1 MRARKPSALHPTVV
15 LWTAVGIVGYVLLPW
30 YGLDSNFF
38 TLSWL
43 FDGYPLDDDVA
54 PALFLV
60 LQGQKPW
67 LAPLGL
73 LLLAPLLLWR
83 RRKGDPVFG
92 WLLIVIGAAG
102 FAYFLLQ
109 GFGIGLRGFNWSW
122 LTALFGELD
131 DRQFGMGWG
140 AMLVAGAFLFL
151 LTLGLAARGAV
162 GGDEF
167 VVGSIGFVVA
177 VVGLFIFMPI
187 IQMLGSALVTQE
199 GEYSLSVFFAKLF
212 SERLWGIGCVT
223 GGPRC
228 GVAWNSLFLAILVG
242 VLTTALGLVFA
253 LMVTRTGFRYG
264 ALLRALTVLPI
275 ITPPF
280 VIGLAII
287 LLFGLS
293 GVITQGVSELFGLQP
308 TRWVYGLPGLLI
320 AQVLAFTPIAFLV
333 MIGVVEGVSPSM
345 EEAAQT
351 LRANRWQTFVTV
363 SLPLMR
369 PGLANAFLLGF
380 IESMADFGN
389 PLVLGGNFDVLSTE
403 IFFAIVGAQYDQAQA
418 AILAIVLLFFTLG
431 AFYAQRFWL
440 GKKSYTTV
448 SGKGDAGVHPHLPTT
463 FRNVVYGIAGFWTLF
478 TLLIYAT
485 IFYGSFVKL
494 WGVDFSLTFDHYVKS
509 FAVGWNEFGIHWRGA
524 AWSSFWTTM
533 QIALISAPLT
543 AAIGLLTAYLLVR
556 QNFAGKNAFE
566 FGTMLS
572 FAIPGT
578 VIGVSYVIAFNV
590 PPIELTGTGIIL
602 VLSFIFRNMPVGVR
616 AGIASMSQIDR
627 SLDESSLTLGANSWQ
642 TFRKVVLPLLR
653 PAILAALVY
662 SFVRAMTAISAI
674 IFLVSAQYDMS
685 TSYIVGRVENNEYG
699 IAIAYSA
706 VLIGVMLA
714 VIGLMQLAVGSRNI
728 GRRKSDDPQAG
739 GWRSNVSL
747 PGAERGQPAIA
758 GGG

>member
-1 MRARKPSALHPTVV
+1 
-15 LWTAVGIVGYVLLPW
+15 
-30 YGLDSNFF
+30 
-38 TLSWL
+38 
-43 FDGYPLDDDVA
+43 
-54 PALFLV
+54 
-60 LQGQKPW
+60 
-67 LAPLGL
+67 L

-83 RRKGDPVFG
+83 RKKSEPFFG
-92 WLLIVIGAAG
+92 HLLIAVGVIGSV
-102 FAYFLLQ
+102 YFLAQ
-109 GFGIGLRGFNWSW
+109 GFGIGLRGFQWQW
-122 LTALFGELD
+122 LTVLFGELD
-131 DRQFGMGWG
+131 IRQFGMGWG
-140 AMLVAGAFLFL
+140 ALLTGGAFLFL
-151 LTLGLAARGAV
+151 FTLGLAARGAV

-167 VVGSIGFVVA
+167 VVGSIGFIVA
-177 VVGLFIFMPI
+177 VVGVFIFMPI
-187 IQMLGSALVTQE
+187 LQMLASALVTQE
-199 GEYSLSVFFAKLF
+199 GEYSLAVFLSKLL
-212 SERLWGIGCVT
+212 SPRLWGLGCLA

-242 VLTTALGLVFA
+242 VVTTGLGLVFA
-253 LMVTRTGFRYG
+253 LVVTRTGFRYRT
-264 ALLRALTVLPI
+264 LLRALTVLPI

-293 GVITQGVSELFGLQP
+293 GAITQGFAELFGLQP

-448 SGKGDAGVHPHLPTT
+448 SGKGDAGVHPHLPAKFRT
-463 FRNVVYGIAGFWTLF
+463 FVYAVAAFWTLF

-485 IFYGSFVKL
+485 IFYGSFVKQ
-494 WGVDFSLTFDHYVKS
+494 WGVDYSLTFDHYAQAFS
-509 FAVGWNEFGIHWRGA
+509 IGWNEFGIHWRGA
-524 AWSSFWTTM
+524 GWSSFWTTIE
-533 QIALISAPLT
+533 IALISAPLT

-556 QNFAGKNAFE
+556 QNFAGKDAFE

-602 VLSFIFRNMPVGVR
+602 VLAFIFRNMPVGVR
-616 AGIASMSQIDR
+616 AGVASMSQIDR

-674 IFLVSAQYDMS
+674 IFLVSARYDMS
-685 TSYIVGRVENNEYG
+685 TSYIVNRVENNEYG

-728 GRRKSDDPQAG
+728 GRRGQGDEHVGP
-739 GWRSNVSL
+739 GWRTNVSL
-747 PGAERGQPAIA
+747 PQAVRPQPAFT

>member
-1 MRARKPSALHPTVV
+1 MRSRDLSGGLHPTVI
-15 LWTAVGIVGYVLLPW
+15 LWMAVGWLGFAVLPW
-30 YGLDSNFF
+30 FGVEDGFF
-38 TLSWL
+38 GLSWL
-43 FDGYPLDDDVA
+43 LKGYPLDSELA
-54 PALFLV
+54 PALV
-60 LQGQKPW
+60 LNLKGEKLW

-73 LLLAPLLLWR
+73 LLATPLLLWG
-83 RRKGDPVFG
+83 RKKSDPLFG
-92 WLLIVIGAAG
+92 KLLVAIGAAG
-102 FAYFLLQ
+102 FAWLMFQ
-109 GFGIGLRGFNWSW
+109 GFAIGLRGWQFGW
-122 LTALFGELD
+122 LQSLFGELG
-131 DRQFGMGWG
+131 DRQFGMGYG
-140 AMLVAGAFLFL
+140 ALLVGLAFLFL
-151 LTLGLAARGAV
+151 FSVGLAARGAV
-162 GGDEF
+162 GGDVF
-167 VVGSIGFVVA
+167 VVSTIAFVVA
-177 VVGLFIFMPI
+177 SVGLFIFMPI
-187 IQMLGSALVTQE
+187 LQMLANALVTE
-199 GEYSLSVFFAKLF
+199 DGSYSLTTFLGKLF
-212 SERLWGIGCVT
+212 SPRLWSLDCLA
-223 GGPRC
+223 GGSRC

-253 LMVTRTGFRYG
+253 LMVTRTGFRHG
-264 ALLRALTVLPI
+264 KLLRALTVLPI

-293 GVITQGVSELFGLQP
+293 GAVTQTFSELFGIQP
-308 TRWVYGLPGLLI
+308 TRWIYGLPGLLI
-320 AQVLAFTPIAFLV
+320 AQLLAFTPIAFLV
-333 MIGVVEGVSPSM
+333 LIGVVEGVSPSM

-351 LRANRWQTFVTV
+351 LRANRWQTFWTV

-403 IFFAIVGAQYDQAQA
+403 IFFAIVGAQNDEAQA
-418 AILAIVLLFFTLG
+418 AVLAIVLLAFTLL

-440 GKKSYTTV
+440 GKKSYTTM
-448 SGKGDAGVHPHLPTT
+448 SGKGDAGVHPQLPIGLK
-463 FRNVVYGIAGFWTLF
+463 RAVYGVAGFWVAF
-478 TLLIYAT
+478 TIFVYAT

-494 WGVDFSLTFDHYVKS
+494 WGVDHSLTLTHYVKA
-509 FAVGWNEFGIHWRGA
+509 FAVGWNEFGIHWKGS
-524 AWSSFWTTM
+524 AWSSFWTTLK
-533 QIALISAPLT
+533 IALISSPLT

-602 VLSFIFRNMPVGVR
+602 VLAFIFRNMPVGVR
-616 AGIASMSQIDR
+616 AGVASMSQIDK

-653 PAILAALVY
+653 PAIVAALVY

-674 IFLVSAQYDMS
+674 IFLVSARYDMS

-714 VIGLMQLAVGSRNI
+714 VVGLMQLLVGRRNI
-728 GRRKSDDPQAG
+728 GRRGHELSQS
-739 GWRSNVSL
+739 RTNVS
-747 PGAERGQPAIA
+747 QPAFS

>member
-1 MRARKPSALHPTVV
+1 VRARKTGNRLHPTVV
-15 LWTAVGIVGYVLLPW
+15 LWITVGWLGFAVLPW

-43 FDGYPLDDDVA
+43 FDGYPLNEDVA

-60 LQGQKPW
+60 LQGEKPW
-67 LAPLGL
+67 LAPLGFL
-73 LLLAPLLLWR
+73 LAAPLLLWR
-83 RRKGDPVFG
+83 REKSDPLFG
-92 WLLIVIGAAG
+92 TLLIAIGAAG
-102 FAYFLLQ
+102 FSWLLFQ
-109 GFGIGLRGFNWSW
+109 GFAIGLDGFQFDW

-131 DRQFGMGWG
+131 ERQFGMGYG
-140 AMLVAGAFLFL
+140 ALLTAGAFLFL
-151 LTLGLAARGAV
+151 FTLGLAGRGAI
-162 GGDEF
+162 GGDVF

-177 VVGLFIFMPI
+177 MVSLFIFMPI
-187 IQMLGSALVTQE
+187 FQMLLSALLTEE
-199 GEYSLSVFFAKLF
+199 GSYSLGTFFAKLF
-212 SERLWGIGCVT
+212 SPRLWGLDCLM
-223 GGPRC
+223 GGSRC
-228 GVAWNSLFLAILVG
+228 GVAWNSLFLAVLVG
-242 VLTTALGLVFA
+242 ILTTLLGLVFA

-264 ALLRALTVLPI
+264 RLLRALTVLPI

-293 GVITQGVSELFGLQP
+293 GAVTQTFAELFGVQP

-333 MIGVVEGVSPSM
+333 LIGVVEGVSPSM

-351 LRANRWQTFVTV
+351 LRANRWQTFRTV

-418 AILAIVLLFFTLG
+418 AILALVLLFFTLS

-440 GKKSYTTV
+440 GSKSYTTV
-448 SGKGDAGVHPHLPTT
+448 SGKGDAGVHPHLP
-463 FRNVVYGIAGFWTLF
+463 NGLKYSVYTVAVAWAAF
-478 TLLIYAT
+478 TILIYAT

-494 WGVDFSLTFDHYVKS
+494 WGVDHTLTFTHYVKS
-509 FAVGWNEFGIHWRGA
+509 FAVGWNEFGIHWIGS
-524 AWSSFWTTM
+524 AWSSFWTT
-533 QIALISAPLT
+533 ITISLISAPLT

-556 QNFAGKNAFE
+556 QDFAGKNGFE

-590 PPIELTGTGIIL
+590 PPIELTGTGLIL

-616 AGIASMSQIDR
+616 AGVASMSQIDR

-642 TFRKVVLPLLR
+642 TFRNIVLPLLR

-662 SFVRAMTAISAI
+662 SFVRAMTAISAV
-674 IFLVSAQYDMS
+674 IFLVSARYDMS

-699 IAIAYSA
+699 VAIAYSA
-706 VLIGVMLA
+706 VLIAVMLA
-714 VIGLMQLAVGSRNI
+714 VIGLMQLAVGSRKL
-728 GRRKSDDPQAG
+728 GRRGREDPQSA

-747 PGAERGQPAIA
+747 PGTQAPAITGA
-758 GGG
+758 G

>member
-1 MRARKPSALHPTVV
+1 MRARKTSHVLHPTVV
-15 LWTAVGIVGYVLLPW
+15 LWTAVGLVGYCLLPW
-30 YGLDSNFF
+30 YGLDDNFF

-43 FDGYPLDDDVA
+43 FDGWPLSDDVA

-60 LQGQKPW
+60 LQGQKLW
-67 LAPLGL
+67 LAPIGL
-73 LLLAPLLLWR
+73 LLLVPLLLWR
-83 RRKGDPVFG
+83 RKKSDPLFG
-92 WLLIVIGAAG
+92 SLLIGVGAAG
-102 FAYFLLQ
+102 LAWFLLQ
-109 GFGIGLRGFNWSW
+109 GFGIGLRGFQWQW

-131 DRQFGMGWG
+131 IRQFGMGWG
-140 AMLVAGAFLFL
+140 AVLVGGAFLFL

-167 VVGSIGFVVA
+167 VVGSIGFVIA
-177 VVGLFIFMPI
+177 VVALFIFMPI
-187 IQMLGSALVTQE
+187 LQMFSSALVTQD
-199 GEYSLSVFFAKLF
+199 GDYSLGVFLGKLF
-212 SERLWGIGCVT
+212 SDRLWGLNCLS
-223 GGPRC
+223 GGQRC

-242 VLTTALGLVFA
+242 IVTTLLGLVFA

-293 GVITQGVSELFGLQP
+293 GVLTQGFAAIFDVQP

-351 LRANRWQTFVTV
+351 LRANRWQTFVAV

-440 GKKSYTTV
+440 GSKSYTTV
-448 SGKGDAGVHPHLPTT
+448 SGKGDAGVHPQLPAA
-463 FRNVVYGIAGFWTLF
+463 FRKVVYAVAGFWTLF
-478 TLLIYAT
+478 TLLIYVT

-494 WGVDFSLTFDHYVKS
+494 WGVDFSLTFDHYIKS
-509 FAVGWNEFGIHWRGA
+509 FAIGWNEFGIHWRGA

-533 QIALISAPLT
+533 EIALISAPLT

-556 QNFAGKNAFE
+556 QNFAGKDAFE

-590 PPIELTGTGIIL
+590 PPIELTGTGLIL

-616 AGIASMSQIDR
+616 AGVASMSQIDR
-627 SLDESSLTLGANSWQ
+627 SLDESALTLGANSWQ

-706 VLIGVMLA
+706 VLIAVMLA
-714 VIGLMQLAVGSRNI
+714 VIGLMQLVVGSRDI
-728 GRRKSDDPQAG
+728 GRRGSEGDLSQS
-739 GWRSNVSL
+739 RTNVSL
-747 PGAERGQPAIA
+747 PGQGQPALT